1 MKDACGGPGGC
12 SPVTPR
18 RRTRRPS
25 SGPAQPDVEPQP
37 EGEEDASASETAE
50 ESGAEGDGETGN
62 AYTPRLTPRLSK
74 SQKDLVAA
82 NLALKLEVE
91 QLRKSVRRQSVH
103 HSSVKER
110 RGSVGSRRLSSSS
123 TSEANFA
130 STMGG
135 VLQENAML
143 HEQVT
148 ALMRQRDAYEFEA
161 KQAME
166 RADSVAEGNVVAE
179 LQDIGGLEA
188 NFQAALKAVEQA
200 PKPLRKIVHKLI
212 RKADAERTQTM
223 HEAEQAQKWLRM
235 QVDASHKRLYQCRKE
250 IQDLQGQLA
259 EKDEYRQVQETEQAH
274 LQDCLDEAHNLLS
287 YERERCQTLREEVEH
302 VTQELQA
309 GRLGHV
315 MDVSRIHRHSPRLP
329 GCDNP
334 SMEVFFGD
342 SDEEHTPR
350 ATSGSPRTSL
360 EGSPF
365 ATFELSERCAQL
377 RLDLARAVELE
388 TKATAEN
395 QRLNVLV
402 VEGTQERT
410 ELRDALA
417 TAEKRQH
424 EAHDSQQ
431 SLLRD
436 LVNSSNK
443 MVMMEQSCDEL
454 KEELASAREA
464 GRQACSRSVA
474 LSVKCTRLQEVARRC
489 EGLEQECE
497 ELHETLDAAVDR
509 EAQVRHNLF
518 EKTELLASVE
528 QAFEAHRRSV
538 QGDEEARAEA
548 ARRLQECEVLRSE
561 LVAGTSAQQLEAAL
575 RVNLQQRLESS
586 EKSEKEEAAS
596 ATSLKAEL
604 ENLREQHRTAILALE
619 ATAAQQSD
627 RFACLMREVED
638 LHGECGQLSS
648 QLAAAKMAEQKAITE
663 ASAAKAQLVAAKGNA
678 SLDPCAAAKEVE
690 SMRREV
696 ERMQKQLVVTERSE
710 KQAKKTCT
718 ELVDTAR
725 KVDDLQLELDRVRS
739 QLATARRSE
748 QRAQQAAQEA
758 NARADAMSATAYNSE
773 LEQEVVRLQLA
784 LADASR
790 KSAGRLDM
798 VMERDKEIRDLK
810 DEVRVSKLAAEAAR
824 RAMETRPRARSLGSR
839 SRGRSPRGSGS
850 VDSQRK
856 NSLPPVQEEFSIRTI
871 RSSITSMSS
880 LGFSDLTTRSQSG
893 MESDDK
899 HEEDEEPVEPPRRL
913 FAALASSDDEPSEAN
928 FNGRGLSFL
937 AVEKNLEP
945 NGSRSPGPESSF
957 TTVWAGE
964 SLVSKI
970 SSVNCCPV
978 EAEAAAEKPSWWMAG
993 PRQTDSSPRLSRQ
1006 SSVSGRRGRSSCSFI
1021 EQSPASDGLAD
1032 LVGCLDGAR
1041 RSCSPQHRQRDGLKV
1056 PSRGRRSLPGSS
1068 REVSP
1073 RSATSGAD
1081 EEMAPSSRGT
1091 GRNSADATHQ
1101 AESTSS
1107 RRESVSSAWSRSSA
1121 SSAASSVKSVDSDQ
1135 EPVNEHPLAA
1145 KLRILRNEGAK
1156 VRKSLRNRDSTRMNK
1171 LRAAVAVAAT
1181 CTAFHSNRE
1190 NTAEASDKSTR
1201 RSGSHT
1207 VRPPQRPEKSPRVSA
1222 P

>member
-880 LGFSDLTTRSQSG
+880 LGFSDLTSRSQSG
-893 MESDDK
+893 MDSDDT
-899 HEEDEEPVEPPRRL
+899 HEGLVLSRRREKLGAERLED
-913 FAALASSDDEPSEAN
+913 
-928 FNGRGLSFL
+928 
-937 AVEKNLEP
+937 
-945 NGSRSPGPESSF
+945 
-957 TTVWAGE
+957 T
-964 SLVSKI
+964 
-970 SSVNCCPV
+970 
-978 EAEAAAEKPSWWMAG
+978 
-993 PRQTDSSPRLSRQ
+993 SPRLSRQ